1 MDGNE
6 IQIPLSLRMENLKN
20 RLAEDINNSGLPICI
35 IDPIVEGIAR
45 EIKFT
50 AKQSAQQELTIY
62 KQQIQSVVEQ
72 QKSKTNNTDE

>member
-45 EIKFT
+45 EVKLT
-50 AKQSAQQELTIY
+50 AKQSAAQDRAIY
-62 KQQIQSVVEQ
+62 EQ
-72 QKSKTNNTDE
+72 QLGQPTQEEQ